1 MVFAASTTGYTY
13 EHATQSIIWAFGVNV
28 GIALLKFGAWLIS
41 QSPSM
46 FSEGLHSSGDAF
58 NSIALYVGL
67 KQSNRPPDQ
76 THPFGYG
83 LEASVWAVLACAFLL
98 VFSVI
103 AITEGWHK
111 LSAPP
116 AEPRFMPGFEF
127 LNPFMFSVIVL
138 VISIALETMAV
149 RKAAIA
155 ILEERS
161 ISAKGPKV
169 FFEALK
175 HVHAVVGPT
184 TRFVFYEDTIA
195 LMGAVI
201 ALVAIS
207 LSEFAVELN
216 ILPPEM
222 AHMPDVVASILIGVL
237 LMGMSIYLFSHNR
250 GILTGIAAA
259 PQVEQ
264 KVTDLVKGIEEV
276 SEVHDLVTIDQGPAG
291 LMIRLKVEVE
301 PNIPVK
307 DVDDLV
313 DRIKEKIKSRIQ
325 NVNDVSV
332 EVRADESDQE
342 WSDKFYTLVEQGREE
357 EIINAREATILKNVY
372 HFTQVTVEDV
382 MVPRI
387 DVIAIDL
394 SATIAEAADL
404 IIGCGHSRLPVY
416 EEDRDN
422 IHGMIHSMEVFE
434 ALRKNELEQPLK
446 NIVREMDFYPE
457 NKSLSDLLEDFKRNK
472 IQMAAVMDEYG
483 GFAGIVTIED
493 LMEEIVG
500 EIWDEHDDEEIALEF
515 ESPQTVLLDGMHDID
530 DVNEKLG
537 LNIPTEDFTTVAGF
551 VFGALGR
558 EPEVGD
564 TVNFEDLI
572 FTVTEMDGTR
582 ITALKLFSPIPFPQ
596 PEIESQPET
605 PIKKI

>member
-1 MVFAASTTGYTY
+1 MARLLSPSIMASTEPPSSSTNGVHTSSPAGTMVFTASTGYTY
-13 EHATQSIIWAFGVNV
+13 EHATQSIIWAFGVNL

-98 VFSVI
+98 VFSII

-116 AEPRFMPGFEF
+116 AEPRFIPGFEF

-276 SEVHDLVTIDQGPAG
+276 S
-291 LMIRLKVEVE
+291 
-301 PNIPVK
+301 

-357 EIINAREATILKNVY
+357 EIINAREAAILKNVY

-404 IIGCGHSRLPVY
+404 IIDCGHSRLPVY

-422 IHGMIHSMEVFE
+422 IHGMIHSMDVFE

-446 NIVREMDFYPE
+446 NIVREMNFYPE
-457 NKSLSDLLEDFKRNK
+457 NKPLSDLLEDFKRNK

-483 GFAGIVTIED
+483 GFAGIVTVED

-500 EIWDEHDDEEIALEF
+500 EIWDEHDDEEIVLEF

-605 PIKKI
+605 LIEKI